1 MKKLLSLAI
10 LGLILSSCVKGFK
23 EMEPEPTPS
32 TPDVTEEDAKS
43 HAEEILGF
51 TIPDNQD
58 WNSTISGTVTINITS
73 AVIKVSV
80 MALVA
85 QEDEDGET
93 YKSMTILNQAETK
106 DMTSI
111 SLAYDA
117 PQKNEGLYAAFY
129 TSKGCYY
136 KKIDGNSVSFN
147 SVPASTRA
155 VTRTVSA
162 PSGTFAIGKI
172 DSSYAAKRGWIP
184 DEKLYM
190 LSDDDYDRMKITAEP
205 YSEEYKALVDEM
217 VFAYLPRT
225 KQKNNLEQIMAAGYS
240 DDNAYRITTGDA
252 GPIIVSPIFKQDG
265 GSIYGNEVYNSDFYY
280 YYFNPDDMPS
290 SADNQVAFLK
300 SLPKYKLIPFN
311 KTFGA
316 SNDDNIIDKRYS
328 YCALYFGDSKTP
340 AIGKEGTFKFPKG
353 YKIGFMVRA
362 KTDYAEGNPKKPRKQ
377 GELYFDGRLNV
388 DINGYSETNFKS
400 TVDNNKWK
408 LPLNSPRA
416 TWLRVNDRVL
426 MCWESG
432 TDADFNDI
440 LLEVEG
446 SVEPIYTTHEFEY
459 NTYTFCFEDTQKGDY
474 DLNDVVIKAKRINKT
489 TIEYS
494 LVACGAYD
502 ELFVKNINAG
512 VITDDI
518 EIHSLFGKAP
528 KQFIN
533 TESSAEK
540 LPVITAQKTVSES
553 FSFLDEVNQPYIYD
567 KTTGLTIKMSTKG
580 QSPHGIMIPFEFK
593 YPTEKTCINAAYK
606 EFNNWGANP
615 VLSTNWYT
623 KPVSGKVFE

>member
-1 MKKLLSLAI
+1 MKKLLSLAV
-10 LGLILSSCVKGFK
+10 LGLVLSGCVKGF
-23 EMEPEPTPS
+23 EGMEPEPN
-32 TPDVTEEDAKS
+32 PDPEQGQGVTDEEIKN

-58 WNSTISGTVTINITS
+58 WISTESGTVTINVTS
-73 AVIKVSV
+73 AVTKVAV

-85 QEDEDGET
+85 QTDEDGEAFN
-93 YKSMTILNQAETK
+93 SMTKLNEAETNNQS
-106 DMTSI
+106 SI
-111 SLAYDA
+111 SLNYDV
-117 PQKNEGLYAAFY
+117 PKKNEGLYVAFY
-129 TSKGCYY
+129 TEKGCYY
-136 KKIDGNSVSFN
+136 KKVEGNSVTFDQ
-147 SVPASTRA
+147 VTAKTRA

-162 PSGTFAIGKI
+162 PNGTFAISKI
-172 DSSYAAKRGWIP
+172 DTSFAAKRGWIP
-184 DEKLYM
+184 DERLYM
-190 LSDDDYDRMKITAEP
+190 LSDADYDRMKIAADP
-205 YSEEYKALVDEM
+205 YSPEYNALVRDL
-217 VFAYLPRT
+217 VFAYLPNS
-225 KQKNNLEQIMAAGYS
+225 KDLNNLTQVMAAGYT
-240 DDNAYRITTGDA
+240 DDNAYRITTGEDA
-252 GPIIVSPIFKQDG
+252 PIIISPIYKRD
-265 GSIYGNEVYNSDFYY
+265 SAPAWGNEVYNSDFYY
-280 YYFNPDDMPS
+280 YYFDPADMPS
-290 SADNQVAFLK
+290 TADEQVAFLK

-311 KTFGA
+311 IHFGE
-316 SNDDNIIDKRYS
+316 SEDDVLEKRYS
-328 YCALYFGDSKTP
+328 YCVLYFGDSKTP
-340 AIGKEGTFKFPKG
+340 TIGTEGTFKFPKG

-362 KTDYAEGNPKKPRKQ
+362 KTDFKEDGKPRKQ

-388 DINGYSETNFKS
+388 DINGYSETNFKT
-400 TVDNNKWK
+400 TVNKFK

-432 TDADFNDI
+432 TDTDFNDI

-446 SVEPIYTTHEFEY
+446 SVEPIYTAHEFEY

-502 ELFVKNINAG
+502 ELFVKNVNAG

-528 KQFIN
+528 KQFVN
-533 TESSAEK
+533 TESGAEK

-553 FSFLDEVNQPYIYD
+553 FSFLDAENQPYLYD

-593 YPTEKTCINAAYK
+593 YPTEKTCINTAYK
-606 EFNNWGANP
+606 EFNNWGAKP

-623 KPVSGKVFE
+623 KPESGKVFE